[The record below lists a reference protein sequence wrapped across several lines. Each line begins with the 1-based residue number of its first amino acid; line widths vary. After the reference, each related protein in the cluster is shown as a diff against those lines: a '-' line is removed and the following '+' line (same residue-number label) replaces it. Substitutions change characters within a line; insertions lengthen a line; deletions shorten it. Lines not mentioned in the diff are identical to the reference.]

1 MSQDYSHV
9 RAELLSL
16 MLKFWLSP
24 NAGAWERMSNFLSR
38 SISFS
43 GPRCQWK
50 RILSVL
56 SSQDKE
62 ERRKWPTGRPLAEA
76 SAVEEISLDGVYCD
90 SVTQHSLLQNHV
102 PISLACF
109 TNISGNCVLGGSSS
123 LPHHLFPSPLSLPFS
138 PFYACYAI
146 TPTYFIIIVNLDC
159 LWFVTWCSC
168 DELELCSCCLS
179 GRLYFFVRYFHS
191 LSRKHGLVSINKF
204 IQHSTPYFPQEYC
217 PLLISR
223 HPTRVDF
230 IQICLQSSVS
240 TMSTD

>member
-24 NAGAWERMSNFLSR
+24 NAGAWGRMSNFLSR

-109 TNISGNCVLGGSSS
+109 TNISGNLYIGWFLLS
-123 LPHHLFPSPLSLPFS
+123 PTPPLSIPAL
-138 PFYACYAI
+138 
-146 TPTYFIIIVNLDC
+146 
-159 LWFVTWCSC
+159 
-168 DELELCSCCLS
+168 
-179 GRLYFFVRYFHS
+179 
-191 LSRKHGLVSINKF
+191 
-204 IQHSTPYFPQEYC
+204 
-217 PLLISR
+217 
-223 HPTRVDF
+223 
-230 IQICLQSSVS
+230 SSVLS
-240 TMSTD
+240 VLRLLRNNAYLLYHYRKFGLPVVCHVMFMWWVRTVFLLFKWTSLFFC